1 MASVKERGSA
11 ELLKQ
16 GAIRPEDLKRLLK
29 ILRSEEVELVHW
41 FPKGIP
47 NPEVLYGAVRAR
59 PDVVG
64 QVVGNIIKAEGLRLR
79 LDVFPYGIPFP
90 DDVIIRFETHQGSL
104 GG

>member
-1 MASVKERGSA
+1 MAAVKERGSA
-11 ELLKQ
+11 ELLKH
-16 GAIRPEDLKRLLK
+16 GAIRAEDLKRLLK
-29 ILRSEEVELVHW
+29 VLQSDEVELIHW

-47 NPEVLYGAVRAR
+47 NPEVLYGAVRTR
-59 PDVVG
+59 PDIVG